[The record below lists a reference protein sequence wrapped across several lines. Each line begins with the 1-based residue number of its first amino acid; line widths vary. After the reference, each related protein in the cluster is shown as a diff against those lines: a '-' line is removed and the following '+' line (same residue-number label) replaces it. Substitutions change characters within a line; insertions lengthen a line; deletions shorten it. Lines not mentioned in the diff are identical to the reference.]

1 MGISYKERSNRG
13 GTPTGD
19 QEIPA
24 KAETKVISLAVRL
37 PGLTEAKMSSELRII
52 SANQV
57 QLEYTKAGRAFI
69 I

>member
-1 MGISYKERSNRG
+1 MGIPHKERSSRG
-13 GTPTGD
+13 STTTGG

-24 KAETKVISLAVRL
+24 KAETKVISLGLRL

-57 QLEYTKAGRAFI
+57 QLEYTKTGRAFI

>member
-1 MGISYKERSNRG
+1 MGISYEERSNRG
-13 GTPTGD
+13 GTTTRG

-24 KAETKVISLAVRL
+24 KAETKVISLGLRL

-57 QLEYTKAGRAFI
+57 QLEYTKTGRAFI